1 MAERPAV
8 FTVAPWGYR
17 VLIPSVVHAMG
28 LRNEVRGFKLVSFT
42 AMVAAGGL
50 LFLFLR
56 RRGATDGAALLGVAL
71 FVLSPP
77 AARAVETP
85 FFQEPVA
92 ILLILAVLLGIET
105 GAGWGTLALLS
116 ALVTLTKDGA
126 IVLTLVPAV
135 LIARWRTGRA
145 EALAGAL
152 ALAIPATLF
161 GPALRWW
168 WTPSIPRITAERNL
182 ELVRVAWAALQRVWE
197 PTALAALVG
206 GLVPLAIVGALQ
218 PKAREHLRRYGVSLG
233 MLIGLAFLGWL
244 NVPSREPVPLFGDN
258 FERLL
263 LYSVPLL
270 LPLVLAAL
278 DRLWPTLGPPPP
290 PRPARP
296 QIVPAAAA
304 FLVIVLPFV
313 LVDRYRRVDLQ
324 SRRDGPLVL
333 ALSRETWKM
342 ATRLASGDEVVL
354 DPESSRFLWGDADGG
369 APTRMR
375 WFLREGWGPL
385 PHYDTGPVLMRA
397 TAATV
402 LLPALGP
409 AELEVRLRMVS
420 PSPMTLALAV
430 NGHALGSWRVGPEE
444 TEQSFRIPA
453 RYLVRGDNLV
463 TVTSPDGSLGAR
475 LLEVRYRRAPAA

>member
-1 MAERPAV
+1 M
-8 FTVAPWGYR
+8 
-17 VLIPSVVHAMG
+17 
-28 LRNEVRGFKLVSFT
+28 
-42 AMVAAGGL
+42 
-50 LFLFLR
+50 
-56 RRGATDGAALLGVAL
+56 
-71 FVLSPP
+71 
-77 AARAVETP
+77 
-85 FFQEPVA
+85 
-92 ILLILAVLLGIET
+92 
-105 GAGWGTLALLS
+105 S

-135 LIARWRTGRA
+135 LIARWRTGRG

-197 PTALAALVG
+197 PTALAGLVG

-218 PKAREHLRRYGVSLG
+218 PKAREHLRRYGISLG
-233 MLIGLAFLGWL
+233 LLIALAFLGWL

-290 PRPARP
+290 PRPAAAPDRP
-296 QIVPAAAA
+296 RGRGASRDRPAVRPRRPLSPRRSAIEPRRPARPRP
-304 FLVIVLPFV
+304 LPRDV
-313 LVDRYRRVDLQ
+313 EDGHAIGRR
-324 SRRDGPLVL
+324 RRGRARSGIEPFPLGG
-333 ALSRETWKM
+333 AQ
-342 ATRLASGDEVVL
+342 
-354 DPESSRFLWGDADGG
+354 ADGG

-397 TAATV
+397 PAATV

-420 PSPMTLALAV
+420 PSPVTLALAV

-475 LLEVRYRRAPAA
+475 LLEVRYRRPAA